1 MAGSVVP
8 SASRIVLSM
17 VLSAAAAGAVG
28 LLRRG
33 RPMVVAAGAGLGM
46 PVALAAAV
54 PVFMTVVVSAAAA
67 LVAMLMSAA
76 TALVLLVHHH
86 TLPFFVL
93 ISWKP
98 HAQLLHKM
106 NHRKQADCLF
116 KPHLKGC
123 AKVEY
128 LLLIPLTFL
137 LGGLLLLLFV
147 RPCPSAQ
154 QAGYVLLTP
163 HQAAYRLLCCER
175 ILLLDVRD
183 AEETEEFSLPRARN
197 VPLCMLA
204 ERIASLAPD
213 RSLPI
218 FLCCDSG
225 SRSRAATLLLLELGY
240 HAACDVGEIR
250 ALAEAL
256 ERLGPDCPFAQ
267 TGRQDG

>member
-1 MAGSVVP
+1 
-8 SASRIVLSM
+8 
-17 VLSAAAAGAVG
+17 
-28 LLRRG
+28 
-33 RPMVVAAGAGLGM
+33 
-46 PVALAAAV
+46 
-54 PVFMTVVVSAAAA
+54 
-67 LVAMLMSAA
+67 
-76 TALVLLVHHH
+76 
-86 TLPFFVL
+86 
-93 ISWKP
+93 
-98 HAQLLHKM
+98 M

-116 KPHLKGC
+116 KPYLKGC

-137 LGGLLLLLFV
+137 LGGLLLLLFG
-147 RPCPSAQ
+147 RPCPPAQ

-225 SRSRAATLLLLELGY
+225 SRSRAATLLLLEMGY
-240 HAACDVGEIR
+240 TETYDAGEIR
-250 ALAEAL
+250 ALADAL
-256 ERLGPDCPFAQ
+256 ERLGPDCPFPSS
-267 TGRQDG
+267 GNHEG

>member
-1 MAGSVVP
+1 
-8 SASRIVLSM
+8 
-17 VLSAAAAGAVG
+17 
-28 LLRRG
+28 
-33 RPMVVAAGAGLGM
+33 
-46 PVALAAAV
+46 
-54 PVFMTVVVSAAAA
+54 
-67 LVAMLMSAA
+67 
-76 TALVLLVHHH
+76 
-86 TLPFFVL
+86 
-93 ISWKP
+93 
-98 HAQLLHKM
+98 M

-163 HQAAYRLLCCER
+163 HQAAYR
-175 ILLLDVRD
+175 
-183 AEETEEFSLPRARN
+183 
-197 VPLCMLA
+197 
-204 ERIASLAPD
+204 
-213 RSLPI
+213 SLPI

-256 ERLGPDCPFAQ
+256 ERLGPNCPSAQ

>member
-1 MAGSVVP
+1 ML
-8 SASRIVLSM
+8 IVS
-17 VLSAAAAGAVG
+17 
-28 LLRRG
+28 
-33 RPMVVAAGAGLGM
+33 
-46 PVALAAAV
+46 
-54 PVFMTVVVSAAAA
+54 
-67 LVAMLMSAA
+67 
-76 TALVLLVHHH
+76 
-86 TLPFFVL
+86 
-93 ISWKP
+93 
-98 HAQLLHKM
+98 
-106 NHRKQADCLF
+106 
-116 KPHLKGC
+116 
-123 AKVEY
+123 
-128 LLLIPLTFL
+128 
-137 LGGLLLLLFV
+137 
-147 RPCPSAQ
+147 PCPSAQ

-256 ERLGPDCPFAQ
+256 ERLGPDCPSAQ
-267 TGRQDG
+267 TDRQDG